1 MKMKMVVEERKHM
14 GQNVRENIEILLKG
28 AWVGGTMTVPGVS
41 GGTMAMVLGIY
52 DRLISSVSRVFK
64 DPKRSIPFLLW
75 FALGG
80 TAGILLFSKGIS
92 LLLASGWAVPARFF
106 FLGAVGGGIPLI
118 FREAGIRRFGSGEAV
133 FLGIGIV
140 SALFIGLIPEGL
152 FTPAGGGISDFL
164 IQVAG
169 GVIIAVALVL
179 PGISASQ
186 MLYMLGIYEST
197 LNAVGSMDIAALIP
211 LAAGGLLGTFFS
223 ARVLEGL
230 LEKHTRPTFLIILG
244 FMLASLP
251 ELFPGI
257 PEGIDVVYSLTAVY
271 AGFMLLYKIG
281 SVN

>member
-1 MKMKMVVEERKHM
+1 M
-14 GQNVRENIEILLKG
+14 GHNTRENTKILLKG

-64 DPKRSIPFLLW
+64 EPKQSIPFLLW

-80 TAGILLFSKGIS
+80 A
-92 LLLASGWAVPARFF
+92 
-106 FLGAVGGGIPLI
+106 GGIPLI
-118 FREAGIRRFGSGEAV
+118 FKEAGIKRFGSGDAV
-133 FLGIGIV
+133 FVGIGIL
-140 SALFIGLIPEGL
+140 SALLIGLIPEGL
-152 FTPAGGGISDFL
+152 FTPGAGGVSDIL
-164 IQVAG
+164 IQALG

-197 LNAVGSMDIAALIP
+197 LKAVGNMDIAALVP

-223 ARVLEGL
+223 AKVLEGL
-230 LEKHTRPTFLIILG
+230 VEKHTRPTFLLILG
-244 FMLASLP
+244 FMFASLP

-257 PEGIDVVYSLTAVY
+257 PAGAEAVYSLVAVG
-271 AGFMLLYKIG
+271 AGFMLLYGIG
-281 SVN
+281 RMN

>member
-1 MKMKMVVEERKHM
+1 M
-14 GQNVRENIEILLKG
+14 GHNTRENIKILLKG

-64 DPKRSIPFLLW
+64 EPKQSIPFLLW

-80 TAGILLFSKGIS
+80 AGGILLFSRGIS
-92 LLLASGWAVPARFF
+92 LLLSSRWEVPARSF

-118 FREAGIRRFGSGEAV
+118 FKEAGIKRFGSGDAV
-133 FLGIGIV
+133 FVGIGIL
-140 SALFIGLIPEGL
+140 SALLIGLIPEGL
-152 FTPAGGGISDFL
+152 FTPG
-164 IQVAG
+164 AG
-169 GVIIAVALVL
+169 GVSDILIQALGGIIIAVALVL

-197 LNAVGSMDIAALIP
+197 LKAVGNMDIAALVP

-223 ARVLEGL
+223 AKVLEGL
-230 LEKHTRPTFLIILG
+230 LEKHTRPTFLLILG
-244 FMLASLP
+244 FMFASLP

-257 PEGIDVVYSLTAVY
+257 PAGAEAVYSLVAVG
-271 AGFMLLYKIG
+271 AGFMLLYGIG
-281 SVN
+281 RMN

>member
-1 MKMKMVVEERKHM
+1 MKMKRVVEERKHM
-14 GQNVRENIEILLKG
+14 EQNVRENIKIILKG

-92 LLLASGWAVPARFF
+92 LLLASRWAVPARFF

-164 IQVAG
+164 IQAAG